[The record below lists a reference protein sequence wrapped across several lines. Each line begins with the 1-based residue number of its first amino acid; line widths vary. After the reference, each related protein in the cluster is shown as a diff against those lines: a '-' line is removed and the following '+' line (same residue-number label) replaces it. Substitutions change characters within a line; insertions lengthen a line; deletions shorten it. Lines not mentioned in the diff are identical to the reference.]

1 MKILSTVF
9 FVWLM
14 MMAVPVV
21 AQTQSGELSG
31 RITDEKG
38 QGIPFANVAVK
49 RNGVLITG
57 ATTDFDGYYTIKP
70 LDPGKYDVE
79 VTVVGYST
87 SLTRDIT
94 IGADRITT
102 HNVKMKEGIEMDVV
116 EIVWK
121 RPLIDKEDVQTKKS
135 IDQKEIAVMPT
146 RNVNAMASTAG
157 GVYQEDENKG
167 LNIKGAREEATEYY
181 IDGIRVRG
189 STNLPS
195 PSIEELTVITGGVPA
210 RYGDATGGIVNIT
223 TRGPSKTFQGG
234 LEGITSQGM
243 DPVGYNL
250 INFNLTGPIYTKYKN
265 TDSSRALIG
274 FFVTAEYLRQKDNN
288 PSIIGNWRVKQ
299 DVLEDLEEYP
309 LVPSPVSDAF
319 TLKAETLEFKDLEKV
334 KSKMNVES
342 HNIAAAGKIDFRI
355 TDNILFSAGGNLNY
369 NRYHD
374 WVQRYG
380 LMNWKNNPLYNELT
394 WRVYGRFTQ
403 KFRGKQ
409 VGGGAEGSKQGPIQ
423 NAYYSIQFDYS
434 KVYNKYED
442 DDMGFNPFNYGH
454 VGTFEVFSS
463 PFFDYGTDPKTGKTG
478 WILQGYTDTLV
489 TFTNSKNNPET
500 GNFTRHFYELAGDKK
515 EYYRSLDL
523 ISLNGGLR
531 NGDRPTLVHGIWFN
545 TGRQFNGYGI
555 TADNDQFRMFVS
567 GAFDIM
573 GKGSAARNKHSIEL
587 GFEFD
592 QRVDRSYQVTPIGLW
607 LLMRQLANRHIL
619 TLDTENPIFLIDGV
633 KYSYND
639 PNAPAFGQ
647 NDTVLYNRLNDG
659 NQSYFDRQLRIK
671 LGLDP
676 NGTDFINTDGLA
688 PETFDLKMFSPDELL
703 NQGNPF
709 VFYYGYDPY
718 GNKLRGRSSFN
729 DFFTQYTITDY
740 GDTVFSRNIGA
751 FRPVYTAAFIQDKFV
766 FKDVLF
772 NIGVR
777 VDRFDANQKVLKDP
791 YLLYQAYTV
800 KEARGRVSGTIP
812 DNIGDDYIVYVD
824 DFQKT
829 NPTPL
834 GYRSGDR
841 WFNQDGL
848 EIIDPS
854 IIARSSSTGRIT
866 PYLVNPSDNI
876 KSPNFDPNTSF
887 KDYDPQFIVMP
898 RVSFSFNVTDQASFF
913 AHYDVLAQRPQ
924 SRIIST
930 PVDWFFLE
938 NNVGGVLNN
947 PNLKPERTIDYQVGF
962 RQLLKEDVS
971 AITIS
976 AFYRDLKDMIQV
988 IPVNYAYPLNYLTFG
1003 NRDFGNVKG
1012 IIVDFELRKTRTSN
1026 LSLRASYTLQF
1037 ADGTGSNTTS
1047 QLNLISSGQPNL
1059 RTVAPLSYD
1068 SRHLIAVTAD
1078 YTYGEGRNYNG
1089 PVIGDKQILANAGI
1103 NMIVRTRSGE
1113 PYTKQSNPT
1122 PDALSGVPTRPILS
1136 GSLNGQ
1142 RLPWNYRIDLRVFK
1156 TFKLNGL
1163 KPPKEGEESK
1173 NFRPLTL
1180 NIYLLIQNLLNTI
1193 NVIRVYPYTGN
1204 PDDDGYISSPLGQQD
1219 LTRQIFPVS
1228 YQHLYRAYVNDPN
1241 NYSLPRQVRL
1251 GAIFNF

>member
-1 MKILSTVF
+1 MKKIVSILFVSF
-9 FVWLM
+9 FIFCS
-14 MMAVPVV
+14 AR

-49 RNGVLITG
+49 KNGVLITG
-57 ATTDFDGYYTIKP
+57 ATTDFDGFYTIKP

-79 VTVVGYST
+79 VSVVGYST
-87 SLTRDIT
+87 SLTREIT

-102 HNVKMKEGIEMDVV
+102 HNVKMKEGIEIDVV

-135 IDQKEIAVMPT
+135 VDQKEIAVMPT
-146 RNVNAMASTAG
+146 RSVNSIASTAG
-157 GVYQEDENKG
+157 GVYQGDENKG
-167 LNIKGAREEATEYY
+167 LNIKGAREEASEYY

-189 STNLPS
+189 STNLPA

-210 RYGDATGGIVNIT
+210 RYGDATGGIINIT
-223 TRGPSKTFQGG
+223 TRGPSKNFQGG

-250 INFNLTGPIYTKYKN
+250 INFNLTGPIFTKNKN
-265 TDSSRALIG
+265 TDSSRTLVG

-288 PSIIGNWRVKQ
+288 PSAIGNWRVKES
-299 DVLEDLEEYP
+299 VLDSLEKYP
-309 LVPSPVSDAF
+309 LLPSPISDAF
-319 TLKAETLEFKDLEKV
+319 TLRAETLTFKDLEKV

-342 HNIAAAGKIDFRI
+342 HNVAGAGKIDIRI
-355 TDNILFSAGGNLNY
+355 TDNILFSVGGNLNY

-394 WRVYGRFTQ
+394 WRVYGRFTH

-409 VGGGAEGSKQGPIQ
+409 APGEAEKKQSVIQ
-423 NAYYSIQFDYS
+423 NAYYSVQFDYS

-442 DDMGFNPFNYGH
+442 DDMGFKPFNYGH
-454 VGTFEVFSS
+454 VGTFDVLSA
-463 PFFDYGTDPKTGKTG
+463 PFFNYGTDAKTGKTG

-500 GNFTRHFYELAGDKK
+500 GNFTRHFFELAGDNKD
-515 EYYRSLDL
+515 YYRSLDL

-555 TADNDQFRMFVS
+555 TANNDQFRMFVS

-573 GKGSAARNKHSIEL
+573 GKGTSSRNKHSLEF

-607 LLMRQLANRHIL
+607 LTMRQLTNRHIL
-619 TLDTENPIFLIDGV
+619 TLDTENPYFLIDGV
-633 KYSYND
+633 KYFYTD

-647 NDTVLYNRLNDG
+647 NDTVWYERLNDG
-659 NQSYFDRQLRIK
+659 NQSYFDRQLRLK

-676 NGTDFINTDGLA
+676 DGKDFINIDKLA

-709 VFYYGYDPY
+709 VFYYGYDIY
-718 GNKLRGRSSFN
+718 GKKVNSRSSFN
-729 DFFTQYTITDY
+729 DFFTKYTITDY
-740 GDTVFSRNIGA
+740 GDTIFSRNIGA
-751 FRPVYTAAFIQDKFV
+751 FRPVYTAAFIQDKFI

-772 NIGVR
+772 NLGLR
-777 VDRFDANQKVLKDP
+777 VDRFDANQKVLKDK
-791 YLLYQAYTV
+791 YLLYQAYTAG
-800 KEARGRVSGTIP
+800 EARGRLNGTIP
-812 DNIGDDYIVYVD
+812 GNIGDNYIVYVD

-834 GYRSGDR
+834 GYRFEDR

-854 IIARSSSTGRIT
+854 IIARSSSTGRIM

-876 KSPNFDPNTSF
+876 KNPGFDPNTSF
-887 KDYDPQFIVMP
+887 KDYDPQIIVMP

-924 SRIIST
+924 NRLIST
-930 PVDWFFLE
+930 PVDWFYFE
-938 NNVGGVLNN
+938 NNVGDVLNN
-947 PNLKPERTIDYQVGF
+947 PNLKPERTIDYQLGF

-988 IPVNYAYPLNYLTFG
+988 INVNYAYPINYLTFG

-1037 ADGTGSNTTS
+1037 AEGTGSDNTS
-1047 QLNLISSGQPNL
+1047 QLNLVSSGQPNL
-1059 RTVAPLSYD
+1059 RTIAPLSYD
-1068 SRHLIAVTAD
+1068 SRHLIAITAD

-1089 PVIGDKQILANAGI
+1089 PVIKDKQILANAGI
-1103 NMIVRTRSGE
+1103 NMIIRTRSGE
-1113 PYTKQSNPT
+1113 PYTKQTNPT
-1122 PDALSGVPTRPILS
+1122 PEALSGVPTRPILS

-1156 TFKLNGL
+1156 TFHLNTN
-1163 KPPKEGEESK
+1163 KPPKEGEEAKK
-1173 NFRPLTL
+1173 NFRPLSL
-1180 NIYLLIQNLLNTI
+1180 NIYLLIQNLLNTANI
-1193 NVIRVYPYTGN
+1193 IRVYPYTGN
-1204 PDDDGYISSPLGQQD
+1204 PNDDGYLASPLGQQD
-1219 LTRQIFPVS
+1219 ISRQIFPES
-1228 YQHLYRAYVNDPN
+1228 YYQLYSIYANNPN